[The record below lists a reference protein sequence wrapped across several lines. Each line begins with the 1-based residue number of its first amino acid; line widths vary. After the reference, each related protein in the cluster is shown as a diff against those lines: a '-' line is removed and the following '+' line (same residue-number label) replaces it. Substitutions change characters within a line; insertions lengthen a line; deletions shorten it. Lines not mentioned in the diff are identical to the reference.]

1 MPAAPRKTPLR
12 DALRRR
18 MATRAGLSVP
28 DLPPQSL
35 EVGGRTRTFVEV
47 PGPGPDAPLLLVLH
61 GAGGTGAGMAALT
74 GLHTRGPAAGC
85 AAVFPDGVLH
95 VWNDSRSAPRLK
107 RREGVDDVAFLVAL
121 VDRARRS
128 GPSGGRRV
136 FAVGISN
143 GGFLAEHLARYES
156 LELDGI
162 VLVASGATV
171 SSRSACPTPRRPV
184 RVLAFHGT
192 ADPLVPYGGGPIGP
206 MRRLAERRA
215 GRPGE
220 PEEPGRGVAA
230 PIEEVCADWA
240 RPGSSPV
247 AEQLPPAGGDLAV
260 DRLSWPDPLGTWTT
274 LYRVRGG
281 GHTWP
286 GGAPYLPARIIGPVA
301 RTLDATGILLDFVHA
316 HVA

>member
-1 MPAAPRKTPLR
+1 
-12 DALRRR
+12 
-18 MATRAGLSVP
+18 
-28 DLPPQSL
+28 
-35 EVGGRTRTFVEV
+35 VEV

-121 VDRARRS
+121 VDRARQR
-128 GPSGGRRV
+128 GPSDGRRV
-136 FAVGISN
+136 FAIGISN
-143 GGFLAEHLARYES
+143 GGFMAEHLARYEA

-162 VLVASGATV
+162 VLVASGATD
-171 SSRSACPTPRRPV
+171 SSRRGRPTPRRPL

-215 GRPGE
+215 
-220 PEEPGRGVAA
+220 EEPGRGMAA

-247 AEQLPPAGGDLAV
+247 TERLPPVDGDLAV
-260 DRLSWPDPLGTWTT
+260 DRLCWPDPLGTWTT

-301 RTLDATGILLDFVHA
+301 RTLDATGIVLDFVHA
-316 HVA
+316 QEG

>member
-1 MPAAPRKTPLR
+1 MPPPRRSRPLA
-12 DALRRR
+12 DAVRRR
-18 MATRAGLSVP
+18 LAARAGLTIP
-28 DLPPQSL
+28 DLPTQSL
-35 EVGGRTRTFVEV
+35 DVGGRTRTFVEV

-85 AAVFPDGVLH
+85 AVVFPDGVLH
-95 VWNDSRSAPRLK
+95 VWNDSRAAPRLK
-107 RREGVDDVAFLVAL
+107 RREGVDDVAFLAAL

-128 GPSGGRRV
+128 GLSNGRRV

-143 GGFLAEHLARYES
+143 GGFLAEHVARYAASE
-156 LELDGI
+156 LEGI

-171 SSRSACPTPRRPV
+171 SSRTGCPTPRRPV

-192 ADPLVPYGGGPIGP
+192 ADPLVPYGGGPIGLG
-206 MRRLAERRA
+206 RLAERRS
-215 GRPGE
+215 GRTGGSR
-220 PEEPGRGVAA
+220 EPGRGVAA

-240 RPGSSPV
+240 TPGSSP
-247 AEQLPPAGGDLAV
+247 ATERLPGGADLAV
-260 DRLSWPDPLGTWTT
+260 DRLSWPDPLGSQTT

-301 RTLDATGILLDFVHA
+301 RTLDATGILLDFVHGQGG
-316 HVA
+316 

>member
-1 MPAAPRKTPLR
+1 MPPLPRRTPLL

-18 MATRAGLSVP
+18 MAARAGLSLP
-28 DLPPQSL
+28 DLPTRSL

-47 PGPGPDAPLLLVLH
+47 PGPAPDSPLLIVLH

-74 GLHTRGPAAGC
+74 GLHTRAPAAGC

-107 RREGVDDVAFLVAL
+107 RREGVDDLAVLVAL
-121 VDRARRS
+121 VERARQGGLS
-128 GPSGGRRV
+128 DGRRV
-136 FAVGISN
+136 FAIGISN
-143 GGFLAEHLARYES
+143 GGFLAEHVARYATLA
-156 LELDGI
+156 LEGI

-171 SSRSACPTPRRPV
+171 SSRQGCPTPRHPV

-192 ADPLVPYGGGPIGP
+192 ADPLVPYAGGPIGP
-206 MRRLAERRA
+206 MGRLVARGE
-215 GRPGE
+215 GRPGRQQE
-220 PEEPGRGVAA
+220 AGRGLAA

-240 RPGSSPV
+240 QAGSTPV
-247 AEQLPPAGGDLAV
+247 TEQLRVEGDLAV
-260 DRLSWPDPLGTWTT
+260 DRIRWPDPLGSQTT

-301 RTLDATGILLDFVHA
+301 RRLDATGILLDFVRG
-316 HVA
+316 HVG